1 MTNMP
6 PPKSLSILGGSPYKN
21 PWANRKIFTLQTKL
35 SKKKIQSLLRLILL
49 GLYSPPLDRSIPP
62 RTADVAAAAAVAV
75 AVVAAAAAAAA
86 AAAVA
91 VVAVAEAAA
100 AAADAALDSG
110 LVR

>member
-1 MTNMP
+1 MDLLT
-6 PPKSLSILGGSPYKN
+6 KILGRTEK
-21 PWANRKIFTLQTKL
+21 FTLQTKL
-35 SKKKIQSLLRLILL
+35 SKMKIQYLLRLILL
-49 GLYSPPLDRSIPP
+49 GSYSPPLDRSIPP

-86 AAAVA
+86 VAAVA

-100 AAADAALDSG
+100 AAAALDSG

>member
-1 MTNMP
+1 MANMP

-21 PWANRKIFTLQTKL
+21 PWANRKIFTLQTTL
-35 SKKKIQSLLRLILL
+35 SKMKIQSLLRLILL
-49 GLYSPPLDRSIPP
+49 GSYSPPLDRSIPP
-62 RTADVAAAAAVAV
+62 RTAD
-75 AVVAAAAAAAA
+75 VAAAAAAAA